1 MTRIYITE
9 PGARLTVRQGRL
21 IMLLDAS
28 SKTPGQKNTWPLD
41 QVDAVRCFGPVHIS
55 GHGLAQLFDAQ
66 IRVEWFSSR
75 GRFRGAACQGYS
87 LQPFVRMAHQAR
99 WQDAAYRL
107 EMARATVQH
116 KLEGQLALLRSFD
129 RQGLERQG
137 MPVVETAVQQ
147 LEAVMPRLEAARD
160 LETVMGHEGIGSKVY
175 FGVFA
180 HLLRPDIPFQG
191 RSRRPPLDAPNA
203 LLSLGYTLVGQ
214 EIQGLVEAEGLEP
227 MLAFLHGFRY
237 GRGSL
242 SLDLVEAFRP
252 SLVDRWVL
260 TLFNQRQVGLELF
273 EQRDGGVY
281 LTMAG
286 FKAVLNRCQTVMGDI
301 RDGRTW
307 RGQLR
312 RRVESLKDAVLD
324 GRVISRPD
332 WLPGGGDD
340 ALSAEL

>member
-9 PGARLTVRQGRL
+9 PGARLTTRQGRL
-21 IMLLDAS
+21 IMLVD
-28 SKTPGQKNTWPLD
+28 GFQKNTWPLE

-116 KLEGQLALLRSFD
+116 KLEGQLALLRSCLN
-129 RQGLERQG
+129 GLEAQS
-137 MPVVETAVQQ
+137 QQ
-147 LEAVMPRLEAARD
+147 DVGQTVLGLEQVLRRLESAPD
-160 LETVMGHEGIGSKVY
+160 LETVMGHEGYGSKLY
-175 FGVFA
+175 FGVFGR
-180 HLLRPDIPFQG
+180 LLRPGIPFQG

-214 EIQGLVEAEGLEP
+214 ELEGLLEAEGLEP

-281 LTMAG
+281 LTKAG
-286 FKAVLNRCQTVMGDI
+286 FKAVLNRYQTVMGDI

-312 RRVESLKDAVLD
+312 RRVEALKDAVLD